1 MNSADE
7 YRERADRVRLLAAI
21 THQPEVKTMLR
32 RMAQEYDEIAYCLDE
47 ANRRSE
53 LEVLGFHA

>member
-32 RMAQEYDEIAYCLDE
+32 RMAQEYDEIADRLDE

>member
-7 YRERADRVRLLAAI
+7 YRKRADRVRLLAAI

-32 RMAQEYDEIAYCLDE
+32 RMAQEYDEIADRLDE